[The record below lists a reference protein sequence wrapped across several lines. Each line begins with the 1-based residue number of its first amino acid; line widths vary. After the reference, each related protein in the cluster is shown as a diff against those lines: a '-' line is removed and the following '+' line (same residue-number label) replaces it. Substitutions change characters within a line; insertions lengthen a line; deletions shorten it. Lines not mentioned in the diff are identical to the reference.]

1 MNISVHKT
9 YKYIG
14 FEQHFSE
21 RVFWS
26 GTPMKQSI
34 VNLNMK
40 YYELNV
46 LGEIEG
52 ISGFK
57 FFVSRSIKK
66 N

>member
-1 MNISVHKT
+1 MNISAHKT
-9 YKYIG
+9 YKYIS
-14 FEQHFSE
+14 FEKHFPQK
-21 RVFWS
+21 VFWS

-46 LGEIEG
+46 LGEIGG
-52 ISGFK
+52 ISGFT
-57 FFVSRSIKK
+57 FFVSGFYKK